1 MKTYRKNERKKSIG
15 LWFFLT
21 VAGFVELL
29 FSLLIGVGGTY
40 ALTYIFGISIDF
52 SVSTLILLFSSSA
65 AFILTLFVNKRVLK
79 PIRQLSQ
86 AMGQVTAGDFK
97 VQLQTHSKIEDIKDI
112 YEHFNIMVQALDQT
126 EMLQSDFVSNVSH
139 EFKTPINAI
148 EGYAMLL
155 QGTAEATEEQSDYVD
170 KILVNTRRLS
180 DLIGNILLLSRL
192 ENQVL
197 PQEKKNFRL
206 DEQIRQAI
214 LLLENQW
221 EPKDIEFEVE
231 LDEVN
236 YNGNETMLLQVWNNL
251 IGNAIKFS
259 PDSSMVRI
267 MLKEA
272 DDQIIC
278 SIDDEGPGISE
289 EEAKHIFD
297 KFYQTDSSHKQ
308 EGNGLGL
315 ALVKRIVALTDG
327 QVLVEN
333 LPKAGCRFTV
343 ILYKR

>member
-1 MKTYRKNERKKSIG
+1 M
-15 LWFFLT
+15 
-21 VAGFVELL
+21 
-29 FSLLIGVGGTY
+29 
-40 ALTYIFGISIDF
+40 
-52 SVSTLILLFSSSA
+52 
-65 AFILTLFVNKRVLK
+65 
-79 PIRQLSQ
+79 
-86 AMGQVTAGDFK
+86 
-97 VQLQTHSKIEDIKDI
+97 
-112 YEHFNIMVQALDQT
+112 
-126 EMLQSDFVSNVSH
+126 
-139 EFKTPINAI
+139 
-148 EGYAMLL
+148 
-155 QGTAEATEEQSDYVD
+155 
-170 KILVNTRRLS
+170 
-180 DLIGNILLLSRL
+180 
-192 ENQVL
+192 
-197 PQEKKNFRL
+197 

-221 EPKDIEFEVE
+221 EPKDIEFEVV

-259 PDSSMVRI
+259 PESSMVRI